1 MLDAIHKLV
10 IERYDVSVDHEL
22 TKEEDLYYT
31 LNMCYFGL
39 ATVLLVISGLL
50 GLTSQSSFVFPL
62 CLYVA
67 MESVRN
73 GVKTYKEFTSL
84 SNKEDQN

>member
-1 MLDAIHKLV
+1 MLDSIHKLV
-10 IERYDVSVDHEL
+10 IERYDVSIDHEL
-22 TKEEDLYYT
+22 TKEEELYFT
-31 LNMCYFGL
+31 LNMCYYGL
-39 ATVLLVISGLL
+39 AAVLLLISGLL

-73 GVKTYKEFTSL
+73 GVKTYKEFTQTMKDSDP
-84 SNKEDQN
+84 K